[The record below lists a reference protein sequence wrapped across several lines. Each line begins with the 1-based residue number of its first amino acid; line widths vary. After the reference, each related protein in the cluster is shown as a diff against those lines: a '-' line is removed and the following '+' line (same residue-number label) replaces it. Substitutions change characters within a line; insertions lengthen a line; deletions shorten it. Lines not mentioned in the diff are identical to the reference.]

1 MQLYASPEWTA
12 RANEAKDLLDL
23 IKSSGLVGN
32 RTVSMPNA
40 YNVWDYV
47 RSARHLSFTTH

>member
-1 MQLYASPEWTA
+1 MDSLQLYASPEWTA
-12 RANEAKDLLDL
+12 RADQDKDLLDL

-32 RTVSMPNA
+32 RTVTMANA

-47 RSARHLSFTTH
+47 RFTFL